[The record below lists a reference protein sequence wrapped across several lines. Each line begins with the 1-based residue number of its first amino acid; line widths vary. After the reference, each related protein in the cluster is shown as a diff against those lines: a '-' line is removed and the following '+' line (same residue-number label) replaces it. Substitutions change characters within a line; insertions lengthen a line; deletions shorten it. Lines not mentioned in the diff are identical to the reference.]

1 MEALEEIHSTTR
13 DEYGLKAYGLL
24 QSLEKFSTVFG
35 LKLSYHLFGASE
47 QVSLALQK
55 KNIAIVDAISA
66 IQAAKKY
73 FERIR
78 SEEEFDRFYA
88 KAEQFAEEHK
98 TDKPVLLRRRRRPQR
113 YNDGAEPHIF
123 SSVKDHYRQLYFEA
137 CDLLYGELTSRFD
150 TEHIALTLSME
161 QTLLKAANKN
171 NFNEELKILEKSCF
185 SADLDFSNLRR
196 QLPLLHDIIKQGLP
210 EVRLVTSVDTI
221 CSAMNK
227 NNGVL
232 KDMLPSV
239 HKLLRLMC
247 TIPITSATSERT
259 FSTMKRI
266 NTYLRS
272 SMTEKRLNNCL
283 LLNAHKELTENLDL
297 ILIAKEFV
305 EKLDERKRY
314 FGNF

>member
-239 HKLLRLMC
+239 HKLLRL
-247 TIPITSATSERT
+247 IPISSVTSERT

>member
-1 MEALEEIHSTTR
+1 
-13 DEYGLKAYGLL
+13 
-24 QSLEKFSTVFG
+24 
-35 LKLSYHLFGASE
+35 
-47 QVSLALQK
+47 
-55 KNIAIVDAISA
+55 
-66 IQAAKKY
+66 
-73 FERIR
+73 
-78 SEEEFDRFYA
+78 
-88 KAEQFAEEHK
+88 
-98 TDKPVLLRRRRRPQR
+98 
-113 YNDGAEPHIF
+113 
-123 SSVKDHYRQLYFEA
+123 
-137 CDLLYGELTSRFD
+137 
-150 TEHIALTLSME
+150 ME

-239 HKLLRLMC
+239 HKLLRL
-247 TIPITSATSERT
+247 IPISSVTSERT
-259 FSTMKRI
+259 FSTMKII

-297 ILIAKEFV
+297 ILIAEEFV

-314 FGNF
+314 FGNFYFCLTYYNSEIIVHYIILTLM